1 MKKETKERLLF
12 VVIILLAVA
21 IRMVQWPTTIS
32 TVHIDEAMTA
42 VNARAIT
49 QDGTD
54 MYGTSFPVFFE
65 SWKWGGQTAFLTYC
79 MAASIK
85 LFGFNLAAIRLPMLL
100 INLLSV
106 VIIYFLVKQ
115 IFHKKSIAL
124 IAMFITAISPW
135 HIMQTYFSLD
145 CNMFP
150 HVMLIGVYALVK
162 GIDEQKRAWLYS
174 SMIAFGIAM
183 YTYGLATY
191 FVPTFLLI
199 AAIWLWSNKK
209 VKWQDV
215 LISVAIFSLI
225 SAPIWVMYGINV
237 MHLHTIQIGKVT
249 IPYLPNFERMS
260 EVLFFTE
267 SNVLIQFL
275 QNIVNTL
282 KVLLL
287 QMDGQAWNAIPFF
300 GTTYVI
306 SILFFAFGIY
316 SFIKKREE
324 IPTSMK
330 IVFLWGFISIGIGL
344 LINGVTIY
352 RLNIVWYPMIIMIA
366 VGMYELCEIAKTKIP
381 HIYAYMVAGYILM
394 LVLFM
399 VIFRVSYAEKV
410 NASIFFDAGLVE
422 AVQNVEEKGY
432 NNVLVADYNVYRNL
446 ERTKDYIRYATNE
459 DREAYHYENQSWD
472 SKFTNKYH
480 LIACPKIRQYSFEGY
495 PVVIAPKVDQVRS
508 IIEKN
513 GYTLSQAYTNYAV
526 YEKK

>member
-12 VVIILLAVA
+12 LAIVLLAIV

-42 VNARAIT
+42 VDARCIA
-49 QDGTD
+49 QDGKD
-54 MYGTSFPVFFE
+54 MYGTSYPVFFE
-65 SWKWGGQTAFLTYC
+65 SWKWGGQTALLTYC
-79 MAASIK
+79 MAACIK

-106 VIIYFLVKQ
+106 AIMYFLVKQ
-115 IFHKKSIAL
+115 IFHKKGIAL
-124 IAMFITAISPW
+124 IAMFLTAVWPW

-150 HVMLIGVYALVK
+150 QVILMGVYALVR

-174 SMIAFGIAM
+174 SMIAFAIAM

-215 LISVAIFSLI
+215 LISVAIFFLI
-225 SAPIWVMYGINV
+225 STPIWVMYGINV
-237 MHLHTIQIGKVT
+237 MHLYTIQIGKVT
-249 IPYLPNFERMS
+249 IPYLPNFERMN
-260 EVLFFTE
+260 EVLFFTGN
-267 SNVLIQFL
+267 NVLIQFL

-300 GTTYVI
+300 GATYVI
-306 SILFFAFGIY
+306 SLLFLAYGIY
-316 SFIKKREE
+316 AFKKQKID
-324 IPTSMK
+324 IPAGMK
-330 IVFLWGFISIGIGL
+330 IVFLWGIISIGIGL
-344 LINGVTIY
+344 LISGVTVYKI
-352 RLNIVWYPMIIMIA
+352 NIIWYPMIIMIA
-366 VGMYELCEIAKTKIP
+366 VGIYTLCETVRHKIP
-381 HIYAYMVAGYILM
+381 HIYDYIAVGYIML

-399 VIFRVSYAEKV
+399 VIFRMFYAEEI
-410 NASIFFDAGLVE
+410 NTSTFFDAGLVE